1 MGASVLLFF
10 LFGKPYE
17 RGFFCNDESLH
28 HPFHASTVTSTMLY
42 LIGLLLPICT
52 VSHLLDFLDFLDL
65 QNDAS
70 DDMYL
75 INAIV
80 FFSFFFFLAP
90 FEVRGVS

>member
-1 MGASVLLFF
+1 
-10 LFGKPYE
+10 
-17 RGFFCNDESLH
+17 
-28 HPFHASTVTSTMLY
+28 MLY

-80 FFSFFFFLAP
+80 FFFLFFL
-90 FEVRGVS
+90 FGTFRGARCFLDTGRLKSRDTNIGWGLEMIESQK